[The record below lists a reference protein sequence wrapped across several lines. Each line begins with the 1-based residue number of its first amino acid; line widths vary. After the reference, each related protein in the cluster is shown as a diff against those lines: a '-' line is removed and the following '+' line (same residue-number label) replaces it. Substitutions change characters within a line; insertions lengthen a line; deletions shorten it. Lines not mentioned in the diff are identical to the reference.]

1 MSSSVTP
8 VTNGSAAP
16 RLTASALILISAVL
30 FGISPVLVKVAYTYG
45 VSTLTVLAARGT
57 LATACL
63 WAGIVVTRTRVA
75 PSARSFLVLAAIGA
89 TLVPAQ
95 VFAYFL
101 ALVYLPASSA
111 SVLANTYPL
120 HVAWMGWIFLRER
133 MRTEEIAVMIA
144 IVGGAV
150 LVAGQTP
157 AAGSGPGLALVAA
170 GTLISAL
177 YVVVARRV
185 VRDVSPIDAMAVILP
200 VSALVYWIAGL
211 ATRQLIYPVPAP
223 AALAIVG
230 SAAAASVVAPLLQLW
245 GLRAVPAVRTAIL
258 GTLEPVVTAGLSV
271 AVLGDHMTPLRAAG
285 IAVVIGGIAVL
296 HLRRTA

>member
-8 VTNGSAAP
+8 VTNGAAAP

-45 VSTLTVLAARGT
+45 VTTLTVLAARAT
-57 LATACL
+57 LATVCL
-63 WAGIVVTRTRVA
+63 WAGIALARIRVG

-89 TLVPAQ
+89 TLVPGQ

-101 ALVYLPASSA
+101 SLVYLPASSA

-120 HVAWMGWIFLRER
+120 HVAWMGWIFLGER
-133 MRTEEIAVMIA
+133 VRTEEIAVMIA

-157 AAGSGPGLALVAA
+157 ATGPGLAVVAA
-170 GTLISAL
+170 STLISAL

-200 VSALVYWIAGL
+200 ASAVVYWIAGL
-211 ATRQLIYPVPAP
+211 LARQLVYPMPAP

-230 SAAAASVVAPLLQLW
+230 SAAAASIVAPLLQLW
-245 GLRAVPAVRTAIL
+245 GLRVIPAVRTAIL
-258 GTLEPVVTAGLSV
+258 GMLEPVVTAGLSV
-271 AVLGDHMTPLRAAG
+271 VALGDHMTPLRAAG
-285 IAVVIGGIAVL
+285 IAIVIGGIAVL